1 MSKRAWH
8 CLRLAVPA
16 VCAQDVSAW
25 AYELGSCGLQ
35 VEEAGEW
42 TQLSAYFAAEPACD
56 LAGVRRELTHR
67 LAGRGLAAP
76 IGTECVEEQDWE
88 VAWRRFFAPVWA
100 TERIVVHPLWIPVEL
115 TEGQIA
121 VRIDPKMAF
130 GTGGHESTQLCLQA
144 LERCLHPRMRCLD
157 LGTGSGILS
166 IAAALLGAG
175 PVLAVD
181 IDEQAVANARENLA
195 NNRIGSEQVEVRLGG
210 VEAVAVAE
218 RPFDLVLANI
228 QSHVLRPLLPPL
240 RGLLAA
246 DGWIAFSGLLA
257 REETAFCRW
266 VTEAQLE
273 VDTVLA
279 KEAWICVVARNSGG
293 QLD

>member
-1 MSKRAWH
+1 MSKRSWH

-16 VCAQDVSAW
+16 ACAEDVSAW

-35 VEEAGEW
+35 AEEVGEW
-42 TQLSAYFAAEPACD
+42 TQLSAYFAAEPARD
-56 LAGVRRELTHR
+56 LTGIRRELTRR
-67 LAGRGLAAP
+67 LAALGLASP

-88 VAWRRFFAPVWA
+88 AEWKRFFAPVWA
-100 TERIVVHPLWIPVEL
+100 TEQIVVHPSWIPVEL
-115 TEGQIA
+115 AEGQIA
-121 VRIDPKMAF
+121 VRIDPQMAF

-144 LERCLHPRMRCLD
+144 LERCLRPGMRCLD

-195 NNRIGSEQVEVRLGG
+195 HNRIDSEQVEVRLGG
-210 VEAVAVAE
+210 VEAVAE

-228 QSHVLRPLLPPL
+228 QSHVLRPLLTPL
-240 RGLLAA
+240 CGLLAA
-246 DGWIAFSGLLA
+246 DGRIAFSGLLA
-257 REETAFCRW
+257 REEAAFCRW
-266 VTEAQLE
+266 VTEAKLE
-273 VDTVLA
+273 VDTILA
-279 KEAWICVVARNSGG
+279 KGEWICVVARNSGG
-293 QLD
+293 QFD

>member
-1 MSKRAWH
+1 MSKRSWH
-8 CLRLAVPA
+8 CLRLEVPA
-16 VCAQDVSAW
+16 ACAEDVSAW

-35 VEEAGEW
+35 AEEVGEW
-42 TQLSAYFAAEPACD
+42 TQLSAYFAAEPARD
-56 LAGVRRELTHR
+56 LAGIRRELTRR
-67 LAGRGLAAP
+67 LAALGLASP

-88 VAWRRFFAPVWA
+88 AEWKRFFAPVWA
-100 TERIVVHPLWIPVEL
+100 TEQIVVHPSWIPVEL
-115 TEGQIA
+115 AEGQIA

-144 LERCLHPRMRCLD
+144 LERCLRPGMRCLD

-181 IDEQAVANARENLA
+181 IDEQAVANARENLVH
-195 NNRIGSEQVEVRLGG
+195 NCIGSEQVEVRLGG
-210 VEAVAVAE
+210 VEAVAE

-228 QSHVLRPLLPPL
+228 QSHVLRPLLTPL

-246 DGWIAFSGLLA
+246 DGRIAFSGLLA
-257 REETAFCRW
+257 REEAAFCRW
-266 VTEAQLE
+266 VTEAKLE
-273 VDTVLA
+273 VDTILA
-279 KEAWICVVARNSGG
+279 KGAWICVVARNSGG
-293 QLD
+293 QLG